1 MKVPRRIVLNAGNQ
15 MLLHIIICKGSMLT
29 KHLRRR
35 IASTSP
41 VAVSYLRAAE
51 SKQSEPH
58 LRFTSQKEL
67 PKKREL

>member
-1 MKVPRRIVLNAGNQ
+1 
-15 MLLHIIICKGSMLT
+15 MLT
-29 KHLRRR
+29 KHLRRQ
-35 IASTSP
+35 IANTSP

-67 PKKREL
+67 PK

>member
-1 MKVPRRIVLNAGNQ
+1 
-15 MLLHIIICKGSMLT
+15 MLT
-29 KHLRRR
+29 KHLRRQ
-35 IASTSP
+35 IVNTSP

-67 PKKREL
+67 PKEREL